1 MARRENIHVTLRFRP
16 LCQRELEDGEKSV
29 WLNSCDTVQLRPEV
43 AQLLIETK
51 RLTSIPKCYTYSNFH
66 VDYCFGAKDSN
77 RKVYDTVARRV
88 VMASLE
94 GYNGTVFA
102 YGQTGS
108 GKTYTM
114 MGSEGAELDRS
125 MYDYKASTPRT
136 PDRRSASPLRSAR
149 QMTPDLHLAA
159 TGPKEK
165 GLVSYALEDLFQT
178 ISSTEGKNYCLTCSY
193 FEIYNEQV
201 FDLLTDN
208 IKARGTPLVICED
221 TVRGFYV
228 KGLSEHVTNSMEE
241 VLRYLERGEANRHY
255 AGTAMNHHSSRSHT
269 IFRLNVTSVTTV
281 LTRDLRPP
289 EMQDCDSD
297 DSTNNI
303 TTESVLN
310 FVDLAGSERATSL
323 QETFEPVSPLR
334 RSATSSSNRPRRA
347 SSKSPNSLETLANEG
362 KHINTSLF
370 YLCQVI
376 SKLSDKTNPRSEAH
390 VPYRNS
396 NLTKIL
402 RASLGGNSLTCIV
415 CTATPTLPQFEMTLS
430 TLRFGGIARTITNQ
444 VEANIRSDKNA
455 ELLAAYQNDIEK
467 LKHELEVSV
476 QGGRHRAEEAAMVR
490 RQLEERITKLTQ
502 MLFNKITITDRPRDR
517 GEGPELWS
525 STAGDL
531 HMSRPLLVPE
541 KLSRYVAPQTQQLRY
556 DDKAVLALGRLRNL
570 GQERVRLE
578 TEAKELRETNKCLQ
592 DSKLNLKSDLKKSIA
607 LCRKISEKKV
617 EYKRQL
623 RAAEDAARQ
632 MKSRLELLEHGSGL
646 DGLGVDQLEQ
656 LETFFYRGLDS
667 VKVAATQNARFR
679 KLYQRGVEDLENNPR
694 RSNED
699 PSLWGALGLCEGRTA
714 GPKSPDSSDSSL
726 EFESSFFQYKRGD
739 DFSMQVSRIEKVE
752 DCNLS
757 TFMVSELKD
766 SKQSDVSLRS
776 CKVDMV

>member
-16 LCQRELEDGEKSV
+16 LGQRELEDGEKPV
-29 WLNSCDTVQLRPEV
+29 WAHNNDTVQLRPEV

-51 RLTSIPKCYTYSNFH
+51 RLTAAPKCYTYSNH
-66 VDYCFGAKDSN
+66 HTDYCFGGKDSN
-77 RKVYDTVARRV
+77 RKVYETVARRV

-125 MYDYKASTPRT
+125 LGEYTPRT

-149 QMTPDLHLAA
+149 FMTPDLPPRPA
-159 TGPKEK
+159 GPKEK
-165 GLVSYALEDLFQT
+165 GIVIYALEDLFQT
-178 ISSTEGKNYCLTCSY
+178 VTAAQGKNYCLTCSY

-201 FDLLTDN
+201 FDLLADH
-208 IKARGTPLVICED
+208 IKVRVTPLPICED
-221 TVRGFYV
+221 TERGFYV
-228 KGLSEHVTNSMEE
+228 KGLSEYVTSSMEE
-241 VLRYLERGEANRHY
+241 VLHYLERGEANRHY

-289 EMQDCDSD
+289 GLQDCDSD

-323 QETFEPVSPLR
+323 QETFEPTSPLR
-334 RSATSSSNRPRRA
+334 GASGSSRSRRA
-347 SSKSPNSLETLANEG
+347 CSKSPNSLETLATEG

-376 SKLSDKTNPRSEAH
+376 SKLSDKNSPKCEAH

-402 RASLGGNSLTCIV
+402 RASLGGNSLTCII

-430 TLRFGGIARTITNQ
+430 TLRFGGTARTITNQ

-467 LKHELEVSV
+467 LKRELEISV
-476 QGGRHRAEEAAMVR
+476 QGGRHRAEEAAVVR
-490 RQLEERITKLTQ
+490 KQLEERISKLTQ
-502 MLFNKITITDRPRDR
+502 MLFNKITSTDRPREH
-517 GEGPELWS
+517 GESPELWCP
-525 STAGDL
+525 TAGDL
-531 HMSRPLLVPE
+531 HMSQPLLVAE
-541 KLSRYVAPQTQQLRY
+541 KISRYVAPQSVQLRY
-556 DDKAVLALGRLRNL
+556 DEKAVLALARLRCL
-570 GQERVRLE
+570 GQERGRMEGEV
-578 TEAKELRETNKCLQ
+578 KELRETNKCLQ

-607 LCRKISEKKV
+607 LCRKLSEKKV
-617 EYKRQL
+617 QYKQQL
-623 RAAEDAARQ
+623 KTAEDSVKQLKA
-632 MKSRLELLEHGSGL
+632 RLELLEQGSGL
-646 DGLGVDQLEQ
+646 ESLGVEQLEQ
-656 LETFFYRGLDS
+656 LERFFYHGLDS
-667 VKVAATQNARFR
+667 VKVSA
-679 KLYQRGVEDLENNPR
+679 K
-694 RSNED
+694 
-699 PSLWGALGLCEGRTA
+699 
-714 GPKSPDSSDSSL
+714 
-726 EFESSFFQYKRGD
+726 
-739 DFSMQVSRIEKVE
+739 
-752 DCNLS
+752 
-757 TFMVSELKD
+757 
-766 SKQSDVSLRS
+766 
-776 CKVDMV
+776 